1 MSLPLFY
8 FLAITAIYILVSWA
22 IYLPYRVGQLHFMAV
37 ANMAISAYF
46 SAVAVQQWGWPF
58 VPVLLVSVLLGA
70 LIGYLVSLGIGDAP
84 CFAVVIVGFTL
95 IYLTKTVIENTE
107 MLGAA
112 FGLFNIPK
120 ILEKSKDNRMFL
132 LIISYLFVLIA
143 GFFIYR
149 FDKSRLGRAASSVF
163 VDKELAMSLGVN
175 TKRMGIILQTSS
187 SALGA
192 LAGVLYLYIMRAI
205 SPNHFTFHLVGICMT
220 MLFVGGYTTQWG
232 VLLAAPVLWGLPL
245 LFPEELQSWKVV
257 IYGVLLIVI
266 LVIKPE
272 GLITRQLI
280 RKVGRKILKISS

>member
-8 FLAITAIYILVSWA
+8 YLAITAIYILVSWA
-22 IYLPYRVGQLHFMAV
+22 IYLPYRVGQLHFMTV

-46 SAVAVQQWGWPF
+46 AAVAVQQWNWPF
-58 VPVLLVSVLLGA
+58 IPVLIVSVGIGA
-70 LIGYLVSLGIGDAP
+70 LFGFLVAQGIGDAP

-95 IYLTKTVIENTE
+95 IYLTKTVVENTE
-107 MLGAA
+107 FLGAA

-120 ILEKSKDNRMFL
+120 ILDKSKDNRMFL
-132 LIISYLFVLIA
+132 LILSYAFVFIS
-143 GFFIYR
+143 GFFIFR
-149 FDKSRLGRAASSVF
+149 FDRSKLGRAASTVF
-163 VDKELAMSLGVN
+163 VDKQLAASLGVN

-192 LAGVLYLYIMRAI
+192 LAGVLYLFIMRAI

-232 VLLAAPVLWGLPL
+232 VLLSAPALWGMPL
-245 LFPEELQSWKVV
+245 LFPEGLQSWKVV
-257 IYGVLLIVI
+257 IYGVLLITI

-272 GLITRQLI
+272 GIVTRQLL
-280 RKVGRKILKISS
+280 RKVQRIFIKSPS